1 MAQNTMKKSAI
12 VTFGKYAGRNRNRA
26 LINSIVRIL
35 FILMIVV
42 IVLTPFYISLL
53 YSIKSHSDIS
63 LNRLA
68 WPSAPTLDNY
78 RRVIQEN
85 KYVAIGFK
93 NSIITT
99 IPTVLILLF
108 STSMAAFVLA
118 RNNGLFYKIMYGVF
132 ISGILIPFQC
142 IMLPIYINIYNA
154 GLASTNLGFIIA
166 RSGFQ
171 VSISILTVTGFVKT
185 VPRDME
191 EAAAIDGSG
200 MFGTFWKIIFPLMT
214 PVNMTQI
221 VLNTLFVWNDYSVAV
236 VLLRSDASRTLPL
249 AQIVYFG
256 ENMTELN
263 LAFAFF
269 MLAMIPIL
277 ILYLS
282 TQKYIVSGI
291 MSGARSKDSG
301 HIAAVS
307 VCSKAD

>member
-1 MAQNTMKKSAI
+1 MAQNTMKKLATVS
-12 VTFGKYAGRNRNRA
+12 FGKYAGRNHNRA
-26 LINSIVRIL
+26 LINSAVRIL
-35 FILMIVV
+35 FILIIVA

-68 WPSAPTLDNY
+68 WPSAPTLENY

-108 STSMAAFVLA
+108 TTSMAAFVLA

-132 ISGILIPFQC
+132 ISGILVPFQC

-191 EAAAIDGSG
+191 EAASIDGSG
-200 MFGTFWKIIFPLMT
+200 MLGTFWRIIFPLMT

-291 MSGARSKDSG
+291 MSGAVKG
-301 HIAAVS
+301 
-307 VCSKAD
+307 

>member
-1 MAQNTMKKSAI
+1 MAQQVQCPTTLS
-12 VTFGKYAGRNRNRA
+12 TFGKTAGRSRVKVYAAAA
-26 LINSIVRIL
+26 LRVML
-35 FILMIVV
+35 VLAVV
-42 IVLTPFYISLL
+42 LVVLTPFYISLL
-53 YSIKSHSDIS
+53 YSVKSHSDIS

-68 WPSAPTLDNY
+68 WPASPTLDNY
-78 RRVIQEN
+78 LRVVREN
-85 KYVAIGFK
+85 KYVGIGFK
-93 NSIITT
+93 NSLITT

-118 RNNGLFYKIMYGVF
+118 RNNGRFYKVMYALF
-132 ISGILIPFQC
+132 ISGILVPFQC
-142 IMLPIYINIYNA
+142 IMLPLYMNIYNA
-154 GLASTNLGFIIA
+154 GLSSSNLGFILA

-171 VSISILTVTGFVKT
+171 VSISVLTVTGFVKN

-191 EAAAIDGSG
+191 EAAAIDGCG
-200 MFGTFWKIIFPLMT
+200 KFRTFWTIIFPLMT

-236 VLLRSDASRTLPL
+236 VLLRSDESRTLPL
-249 AQIVYFG
+249 AQIMYFG

-277 ILYLS
+277 ILYLC

-291 MSGARSKDSG
+291 MSGAVKG
-301 HIAAVS
+301 
-307 VCSKAD
+307 

>member
-1 MAQNTMKKSAI
+1 MAQQATCPTTI
-12 VTFGKYAGRNRNRA
+12 QTFGKTAGRSR
-26 LINSIVRIL
+26 VRGVAATAFRVL
-35 FILMIVV
+35 VVLAVVLM
-42 IVLTPFYISLL
+42 VLTPFYISLL

-68 WPSAPTLDNY
+68 WPAAPSLDNY
-78 RRVIQEN
+78 LRVIREN
-85 KYVAIGFK
+85 KYVGIGFQ
-93 NSIITT
+93 NSVITT

-118 RNNGLFYKIMYGVF
+118 RNNTRFYKIMYALF
-132 ISGILIPFQC
+132 ISGILVPFQC
-142 IMLPIYINIYNA
+142 IMLPLYVNIHNA

-171 VSISILTVTGFVKT
+171 VSISVLTVTGFVKT

-191 EAAAIDGSG
+191 EAAAIDGCG
-200 MFGTFWKIIFPLMT
+200 KFRTFWTIIFPLMT

-249 AQIVYFG
+249 AQIMYFG

-291 MSGARSKDSG
+291 MSGAVKG
-301 HIAAVS
+301 
-307 VCSKAD
+307 

>member
-1 MAQNTMKKSAI
+1 MAQNAVKKSPS
-12 VTFGKYAGRNRNRA
+12 VSFGKYAGRSRA
-26 LINSIVRIL
+26 RTVANSILRVL
-35 FILMIVV
+35 FIVLITA
-42 IVLTPFYISLL
+42 IILTPFYISLL

-68 WPSAPTLDNY
+68 WPSAPTLENY
-78 RRVIQEN
+78 MRVIQEN

-93 NSIITT
+93 NSVITT
-99 IPTVLILLF
+99 IPTVVILLF
-108 STSMAAFVLA
+108 TTSMAAFVLA
-118 RNNGLFYKIMYGVF
+118 RNNGLFYKIMYGIF
-132 ISGILIPFQC
+132 ISGILVPFQC
-142 IMLPIYINIYNA
+142 IMLPIYINIYNV

-200 MFGTFWKIIFPLMT
+200 MFGTFWRIVFPLMT

-291 MSGARSKDSG
+291 MSGAVKG
-301 HIAAVS
+301 
-307 VCSKAD
+307 

>member
-1 MAQNTMKKSAI
+1 MAQTTYCPTTI
-12 VTFGKYAGRNRNRA
+12 ETFGKQAGRNRTRVF
-26 LINSIVRIL
+26 INSALRVL
-35 FILMIVV
+35 F
-42 IVLTPFYISLL
+42 VLAIAALVLVPFYISFL
-53 YSIKSHSDIS
+53 YSVKSHSGIS

-68 WPSAPTLDNY
+68 WPSVPTLDNY
-78 RRVIQEN
+78 LRVIREN

-93 NSIITT
+93 NSLITT
-99 IPTVLILLF
+99 VPTVLILLF
-108 STSMAAFVLA
+108 STSMASFVLA
-118 RNNGLFYKIMYGVF
+118 RNSGRFYKIMYILF
-132 ISGILIPFQC
+132 ISGILVPFQC
-142 IMLPIYINIYNA
+142 IMLSLYMNIYNL
-154 GLASTNLGFIIA
+154 GLASSNLGFILA

-171 VSISILTVTGFVKT
+171 VSISVLTVTGFVKT

-191 EAAAIDGSG
+191 EAAAIDGCG
-200 MFGTFWKIIFPLMT
+200 KFRTFWSIIFPLMT

-236 VLLRSDASRTLPL
+236 VLLRSDNSRTLPL

-269 MLAMIPIL
+269 ILAMIPIL

-291 MSGARSKDSG
+291 MSGAVKG
-301 HIAAVS
+301 
-307 VCSKAD
+307 

>member
-1 MAQNTMKKSAI
+1 MAQEAIKQSPSAS
-12 VTFGKYAGRNRNRA
+12 FGQYAGRSRA
-26 LINSIVRIL
+26 RTVANGVLRVL
-35 FILMIVV
+35 FILIITAV
-42 IVLTPFYISLL
+42 ILTPFYISLL

-68 WPSAPTLDNY
+68 WPSSPTLENY
-78 RRVIQEN
+78 LRVIREN

-93 NSIITT
+93 NSVVTT

-118 RNNGLFYKIMYGVF
+118 RNNGLFYKLMYALF
-132 ISGILIPFQC
+132 ISGILVPFQC

-200 MFGTFWKIIFPLMT
+200 MFGTFWRIIFPLMT

-291 MSGARSKDSG
+291 MSGAVKG
-301 HIAAVS
+301 
-307 VCSKAD
+307 

>member
-1 MAQNTMKKSAI
+1 MAQTTYCPTTI
-12 VTFGKYAGRNRNRA
+12 ETFGKQAGRNRTRVF
-26 LINSIVRIL
+26 INSALRVL
-35 FILMIVV
+35 F
-42 IVLTPFYISLL
+42 VLAIAALVLVPFYISFL
-53 YSIKSHSDIS
+53 YSIKSHSGIS

-68 WPSAPTLDNY
+68 WPSVPTLDNY
-78 RRVIQEN
+78 LRVIREN

-93 NSIITT
+93 NSLITT
-99 IPTVLILLF
+99 VPTVLILLF
-108 STSMAAFVLA
+108 STSMASFVLA
-118 RNNGLFYKIMYGVF
+118 RNSGRFYKIMYALF
-132 ISGILIPFQC
+132 ISGILVPFQC
-142 IMLPIYINIYNA
+142 IMLSLYMNIYNL
-154 GLASTNLGFIIA
+154 GLASSNLGFILA

-171 VSISILTVTGFVKT
+171 VSISVLTVTGFVKT

-191 EAAAIDGSG
+191 EAAAIDGCG
-200 MFGTFWKIIFPLMT
+200 KFRTFWSIIFPLMT

-236 VLLRSDASRTLPL
+236 VLLRSDNSRTLPL

-269 MLAMIPIL
+269 ILAMIPIL

-291 MSGARSKDSG
+291 MSGAVKG
-301 HIAAVS
+301 
-307 VCSKAD
+307 